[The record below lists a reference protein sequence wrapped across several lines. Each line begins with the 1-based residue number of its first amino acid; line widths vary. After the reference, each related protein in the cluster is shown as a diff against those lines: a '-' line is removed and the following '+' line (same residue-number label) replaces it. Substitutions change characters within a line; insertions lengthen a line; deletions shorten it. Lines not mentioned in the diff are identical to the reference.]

1 MAMGVLKFGAVWL
14 ALMAVPLGAASPSRP
29 GVLVRV
35 DFDTHRVVKA
45 RAEGMADPAA
55 GRRATADD
63 PVRIA
68 SISKLVT
75 AIGVMRM
82 VEAGQLDLDRD
93 VSTWLGWRL
102 RNPAY
107 PYTPITLRMLLSH
120 RSSLTD
126 GADYVVPLG
135 DTVEAR
141 VADPRAWDGAHPPG
155 TYFRYTNLNFP
166 VIASVMERA
175 SGERFD
181 RLMARLVFEP
191 LEIDACLNWTT
202 CSDAAVARA
211 VVLTDGAGAV
221 LRDDLQGA
229 RPACPVVPAA
239 DGSCDLTTYVRGTN
253 GALFSPQG
261 GVRISMRGLAR
272 IGQLFL
278 RKGEGFLT
286 PASMAML
293 VGPHWRYDGSNGETE
308 NGFWCGYGLAVQH
321 LGNSAEGCRD
331 DPFGDRRQ
339 RIGHSGEA
347 YGLRSGLWI
356 DPHSKKGVAFFV
368 TAIAD
373 DAPKGRSAFTEAE
386 EAALS
391 GRKIPTK

>member
-1 MAMGVLKFGAVWL
+1 MAKGVSR
-14 ALMAVPLGAASPSRP
+14 LGAAWLAIAALPLSAAQPPRP

-35 DFDTHRVVKA
+35 DFDAKRVVKV
-45 RAEGMADPAA
+45 RAQGLSDPAA
-55 GRRATADD
+55 DRRATAHD
-63 PVRIA
+63 PVRVA

-75 AIGVMRM
+75 ALAVMRM

-107 PYTPITLRMLLSH
+107 PYTPVTLRMLLSH
-120 RSSLTD
+120 RSGLTD

-135 DTVEAR
+135 DTIEKR
-141 VADPRAWDGAHPPG
+141 VADPRAWDAAHPPG

-166 VIASVMERA
+166 VIASVMEKA
-175 SGERFD
+175 AGERFD
-181 RLMARLVFEP
+181 RLMAHLVFEP
-191 LEIDACLNWTT
+191 LKVDACMNWTT
-202 CSDAAVARA
+202 CSDAAIARA

-221 LRDDLQGA
+221 LRDDLKSA
-229 RPACPVVPAA
+229 RPACPVVPAE
-239 DGSCDLTTYVRGTN
+239 DGSCDLATYARGTN

-278 RKGEGFLT
+278 NKGDGFLT
-286 PASMAML
+286 PASMAVL
-293 VGPHWRYDGSNGETE
+293 IGPHWRYDGSNGETE

-356 DPHSKKGVAFFV
+356 DPHSRKGVAFFL
-368 TAIAD
+368 TAVPD
-373 DAPKGRSAFTEAE
+373 DAPKGHSAFTEAE
-386 EAALS
+386 ERALS
-391 GRKIPTK
+391 RKR